1 MKLALK
7 TETKTLVE
15 FDLVQAFLAGK
26 SAATL
31 RAYDK
36 DLKDFQAFLG
46 AATVR
51 EAANILITSAPG
63 AANGLV
69 LAYRVDLQKR
79 ELSSATINRR
89 LAALRSLVKMAR
101 VLGMVTWSI
110 EISSLEAAPIRDT
123 KGPGRVGFE
132 KLMEELEAR
141 NDEKSIRDRAAL
153 WLLYGLALRRGEV
166 VALDM
171 EDVNLEDGLLQ
182 VKGKGRSYKEA
193 LTLPAKV
200 KAALASWI
208 EARGTEQGALFTNY
222 DRRGG
227 RGRLTGAGLYKIV
240 QGIGLDAGITVRPH
254 GLRHAAITR
263 ALDLTNGDVRSVQRF
278 SRHRNIQTVVLYDDS
293 RRDMGGVVARL
304 VAGE

>member
-1 MKLALK
+1 MELAIK
-7 TETKTLVE
+7 TDTKALVE
-15 FDLVQAFLAGK
+15 FDLVQAFLSGK
-26 SAATL
+26 TTATL

-46 AATVR
+46 APTVK
-51 EAANILITSAPG
+51 EAANILVGSAPG
-63 AANGLV
+63 AANGLA
-69 LAYRVDLQKR
+69 LAYKVDLQKR
-79 ELSSATINRR
+79 GLAPATVNRR

-101 VLGMVTWSI
+101 VLGFVTWNL
-110 EISSLEAAPIRDT
+110 EVDSLEAAPIKDT
-123 KGPGRVGFE
+123 RGPGRVGFE

-141 NDEKSIRDRAAL
+141 KDEKAVRDRAVL

-171 EDVNLEDGLLQ
+171 EDLNLEEGLLKI
-182 VKGKGRSYKEA
+182 KGKGRSYKETM
-193 LTLPAKV
+193 TLPAKV
-200 KAALASWI
+200 KAALAAWT
-208 EARGTEQGALFTNY
+208 EARGAEQGPLFTNF

-240 QGIGLDAGITVRPH
+240 QGLGLDAGITVRPH

>member
-36 DLKDFQAFLG
+36 DLKDFRAFLG
-46 AATVR
+46 APTVK

-110 EISSLEAAPIRDT
+110 EISSLEAAPIKDT
-123 KGPGRVGFE
+123 RGPGRVGFE

-182 VKGKGRSYKEA
+182 VKG
-193 LTLPAKV
+193 